1 MKAKAYNSTGR
12 IYWCKGM
19 VVLLGILTMG
29 TCLFSC
35 QPVAVYEKNTPIP
48 NQAWKSSVAATGSF
62 DIKDTT
68 ALYRTHLVL
77 RHTDAYQYENIWLN
91 IGLQAPG
98 DSMRFVRYNLSLV
111 NGNTGWEGTGMNDIW
126 EVRKW
131 LQIGDGRFKKAGTW
145 NFAIYHLMRNDP
157 LPAVLS
163 AGLRVEK
170 QP

>member
-1 MKAKAYNSTGR
+1 MIGR
-12 IYWCKGM
+12 RGGAT
-19 VVLLGILTMG
+19 LLGILILSG
-29 TCLFSC
+29 CLFSC
-35 QPVAVYEKNTPIP
+35 QPIAVYEKNTSIS

-62 DIKDTT
+62 DIKDTN
-68 ALYRTHLVL
+68 ALYKTYLVL

-98 DSMRFVRYNLSLV
+98 DSMRFTRYNLSLV
-111 NGNTGWEGTGMNDIW
+111 NGSTGWEGTGMNDIW

-131 LQIGDGRFKKAGTW
+131 LQMGDGRFKKAGTW
-145 NFAIYHLMRNDP
+145 NFAIHHLMRIDP
-157 LPAVLS
+157 LPAILS